1 MMKSKRIHNN
11 NLLLLASTFAINIF
25 SSIFL
30 AQVYADDDDPEGDD
44 DGFGKDLCSIAIEFL
59 AFVTLNIIALYISKV
74 LGNC

>member
-11 NLLLLASTFAINIF
+11 NILLFASIFAINIF

-44 DGFGKDLCSIAIEFL
+44 DDFGKDLCPIAIGF
-59 AFVTLNIIALYISKV
+59 FSF
-74 LGNC
+74 